1 MAKLHDDQ
9 PALVASTRLLV
20 YSLLTAVVSL
30 TAPSGIG
37 LSFALAPRVRAAE
50 SLRDMTAQQ
59 VQPNRR
65 SATQRLLWSLR

>member
-37 LSFALAPRVRAAE
+37 LSFALAPRVRC
-50 SLRDMTAQQ
+50 
-59 VQPNRR
+59 
-65 SATQRLLWSLR
+65 